1 MSEPR
6 WTTLFDAAH
15 RMEAEIM
22 KEALEA
28 QGFPA
33 EIFQEGAMHYGY
45 IGGKIE
51 VCVPS
56 DRLEEAQIW
65 LAEYQEGQLVE
76 ATDEELA
83 ALDADVDEDGEPE
96 E

>member
-6 WTTLFDAAH
+6 WTALFDAAH

-45 IGGKIE
+45 LGGKIE

-56 DRLEEAQIW
+56 NRLEEARIW
-65 LAEYQEGQLVE
+65 LAEYQEGQLVD
-76 ATDEELA
+76 ATDDELA
-83 ALDADVDEDGEPE
+83 ALDGEENVEADE
-96 E
+96 

>member
-1 MSEPR
+1 MPEPR
-6 WTTLFDAAH
+6 WTTLMEAAH
-15 RMEAEIM
+15 RMEAEII

-33 EIFQEGAMHYGY
+33 EIFQDGAMHAYLGN

-56 DRLEEAQIW
+56 TRIDEARAW
-65 LAEYQEGQLVE
+65 FAEYEEGQLVD
-76 ATDEELA
+76 ATEEE
-83 ALDADVDEDGEPE
+83 VVSGDEDSEADE
-96 E
+96 